1 MSILT
6 IVHSLRYPLVRLM
19 NSSHHT
25 SYAVYT
31 ILPIGYDTKFHNRI
45 IYCIF
50 RVQSQKLSTL
60 TLTRPCGGQ
69 SVHLVPTTP
78 RREFRV
84 LFPSQPHISPRIHQ
98 GPPSAAP
105 NLQINIPENK
115 QSIANTPHKAHTLS
129 WRSSL
134 EKSNMPPRKSTSSVT
149 PADPD
154 ESIQL
159 SPSAQTDKPITATEQ
174 QIKARA
180 EAGVSVE
187 VCLPRHK
194 TCLHGGK
201 SKSQDEIKNRRKKGT
216 WN

>member
-98 GPPSAAP
+98 GPPSADPIFKLTYPKINNQLQTLLIKLTPSPDGAP
-105 NLQINIPENK
+105 WRNPTCHR
-115 QSIANTPHKAHTLS
+115 AN
-129 WRSSL
+129 R
-134 EKSNMPPRKSTSSVT
+134 PR
-149 PADPD
+149 P
-154 ESIQL
+154 
-159 SPSAQTDKPITATEQ
+159 
-174 QIKARA
+174 
-180 EAGVSVE
+180 
-187 VCLPRHK
+187 
-194 TCLHGGK
+194 
-201 SKSQDEIKNRRKKGT
+201 
-216 WN
+216 